1 MTEQRPNSLS
11 QQPYPHAEREHCP
24 CPLCGADAP
33 EATPYA
39 EQGFAVLRCGACRV
53 WYLSPRLPE
62 AAMAEAYRSGSYF
75 GGDGAGYDDY
85 GKQELS
91 LQATFRRLAAALDR
105 AGLAGGRLLE
115 VGCGFGFFLQE
126 AAPYF
131 AWRGGTEFSPPAA
144 ERARAAAD
152 RVWDG
157 GIDVV
162 PADETFDCIVA
173 LHVIE
178 HVYNPAAFM
187 EKLLRHMRPGGR
199 CILAAPD
206 MGGFWRRLMGRRWPS
221 FKYPEHVVFY
231 DSASLQGLM
240 RSAGLSG
247 ITPLPYPHAFPLG
260 QICRKLHLPCPEPL
274 DRLSVWLPGTTVA
287 AAGVR
292 GAGTTR

>member
-1 MTEQRPNSLS
+1 MS
-11 QQPYPHAEREHCP
+11 QQPYPLAEREHCA

-39 EQGFAVLRCGACRV
+39 ARGFAVVRCGGCRL

-62 AAMAEAYRSGSYF
+62 AAMTAAYRSGSYF
-75 GGDGAGYDDY
+75 GGEGIGYDDY

-91 LQATFRRLAAALDR
+91 LRATFRRFAAELSR
-105 AGLAGGRLLE
+105 AGLAGGKLLE

-126 AAPYF
+126 AGPYF
-131 AWRGGTEFSPPAA
+131 DWRGGTEFSPPAA
-144 ERARAAAD
+144 ERARRSAD

-157 GIDVV
+157 GIDAV

-178 HVYNPAAFM
+178 HVYDPKAFM
-187 EKLLRHMRPGGR
+187 GKLLRHLKPAGR
-199 CILAAPD
+199 CVLAAPD
-206 MGGFWRRLMGRRWPS
+206 MGGFWRKLMGRRWPS

-231 DSASLQGLM
+231 DADSLRRLM
-240 RSAGLSG
+240 QSAGLSG

-260 QICRKLHLPCPEPL
+260 QICQKLHLPNPGTF
-274 DRLSVWLPGTTVA
+274 DRLNVWLPGTTVA
-287 AAGVR
+287 AAGAR
-292 GAGTTR
+292 RTETGQ